1 MVVITT
7 TKVYPNKQTIIPRQI
22 REALGIDENDIIEW
36 DLDKD
41 NIVKL
46 TFKKKEKEPTFEDI
60 VRIMNTKEKTDAVEL
75 ERELYQ

>member
-1 MVVITT
+1 MVVIAT
-7 TKVYPNKQTIIPRQI
+7 TKVYPNKQTIIPKQI

-46 TFKKKEKEPTFEDI
+46 TFRKKEKEPSFKDI
-60 VRIMNTKEKTDAVEL
+60 VGIMNTKEKTDAVEL
-75 ERELYQ
+75 EMELYQ